1 MAESGSNNLIVYG
14 LLQYPLRA
22 TIRDHLYSFRRHGQ
36 GRYFYLN
43 IAARRPPAWLREV
56 DFDTV
61 IFHHTL
67 TGQRM
72 APSLLRWQLRRARA
86 LDGLGRYRI
95 AMVQDECVYTDAIDA
110 FTGEFGIDHVFSVA
124 PPSEWAKIYPRATA
138 AGVRFSQNLTGYL
151 SAETVERVDRIVT
164 EHPERPID
172 IGYRAWGGLL
182 SFGRQG
188 LLRRQLEEAFGPAA
202 AARGLRTD
210 LSTDLADTIHG
221 DDWFRFLASCK
232 YVIGAEGGA
241 TILDGDGTFK
251 RRTERYLAKH
261 PDASFEQVEAACFP
275 GEDGRLQLFAISPR
289 HLEACATRTCQ
300 VLVEG
305 DYSGVLRPG
314 EHYIPIRKDLSNLD
328 DVLEQIQSDEQRE
341 RLTEAA
347 YRDVVASGRY
357 GYERFVA
364 EVEQAAAEGLALK
377 GAGAGAAAA
386 ASNGAAP
393 QARRCRPFTAAPSAW
408 TGPPGAA
415 WRRRSAGPAPCAGRA
430 ATVLPGN
437 LGLPRRSR
445 LP

>member
-1 MAESGSNNLIVYG
+1 MSEPARNNLIVYG

-22 TIRDHLYSFRRHGQ
+22 TIRDHLYSFRRHGS

-43 IAARRPPAWLREV
+43 IAARRPPSWLREV

-110 FTGEFGIDHVFSVA
+110 FAGEFGIDHLFSVA
-124 PPSEWAKIYPRATA
+124 PPSEWHKIYPRATA

-151 SAETVERVDRIVT
+151 AAETVERVDRIVAET
-164 EHPERPID
+164 PERPID

-182 SFGRQG
+182 SFGRHG
-188 LLRRQLEEAFGPAA
+188 LLRRQLEDAFGPAT
-202 AARGLRTD
+202 AARGLRAD

-241 TILDGDGTFK
+241 TILDGDGSFK
-251 RRTERYLAKH
+251 RRTEAYLAKH
-261 PDASFEQVEAACFP
+261 PDATYDEVEAACFP
-275 GEDGRLQLFAISPR
+275 GEDGRLQLYAISPR

-305 DYSGVLRPG
+305 EYSGVLAPG

-328 DVLEQIQSDEQRE
+328 DVLEQIQSDEQRR
-341 RLTEAA
+341 RLTENA

-364 EVEQAAAEGLALK
+364 EVEQAASEGLERK
-377 GAGAGAAAA
+377 GAPSGAPAVNGAGPKAPLPTLHRRAERLDRTSWRRVAAAVRW
-386 ASNGAAP
+386 
-393 QARRCRPFTAAPSAW
+393 ARALRRARGTL
-408 TGPPGAA
+408 TPG
-415 WRRRSAGPAPCAGRA
+415 S
-430 ATVLPGN
+430 
-437 LGLPRRSR
+437 LGQPRRSR

>member
-1 MAESGSNNLIVYG
+1 
-14 LLQYPLRA
+14 
-22 TIRDHLYSFRRHGQ
+22 
-36 GRYFYLN
+36 
-43 IAARRPPAWLREV
+43 LREV

-110 FTGEFGIDHVFSVA
+110 FTGEFGIDHLFSVA
-124 PPSEWAKIYPRATA
+124 PASEWPKIYPRATA

-151 SAETVERVDRIVT
+151 AAETVERVDRIVA
-164 EHPERPID
+164 EAPERPID

-188 LLRRQLEEAFGPAA
+188 LLRTQLERAFGPAA
-202 AARGLRTD
+202 AARGMTAD

-221 DDWFRFLASCK
+221 DDWFRWLASCK

-251 RRTERYLAKH
+251 RRTEAYLHKH
-261 PDASFEQVEAACFP
+261 PDASYEEVEAACFP
-275 GEDGRLQLFAISPR
+275 GEDGRLQLYAISPR

-305 DYSGVLRPG
+305 DYSGVLTAG
-314 EHYIPIRKDLSNLD
+314 EHYIPISKDLSNLD
-328 DVLEQIQSDEQRE
+328 EVLDQIQSDERRAQ
-341 RLTEAA
+341 LTENA

-364 EVEQAAAEGLALK
+364 QVEEAAEEGLESKGLPSGASAANGAGPRTPLPTLHRRAERLDRTSWRRVAAAVRWARALRR
-377 GAGAGAAAA
+377 
-386 ASNGAAP
+386 
-393 QARRCRPFTAAPSAW
+393 ARGTL
-408 TGPPGAA
+408 TPGG
-415 WRRRSAGPAPCAGRA
+415 S
-430 ATVLPGN
+430 
-437 LGLPRRSR
+437 GLPRRSR